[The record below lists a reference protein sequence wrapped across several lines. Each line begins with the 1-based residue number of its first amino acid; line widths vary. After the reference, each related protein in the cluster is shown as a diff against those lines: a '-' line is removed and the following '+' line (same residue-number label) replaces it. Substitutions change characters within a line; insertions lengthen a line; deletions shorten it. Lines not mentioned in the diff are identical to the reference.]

1 MKLLLFLSLLLV
13 TVTGKVDKMSLA
25 LMLAVEQ
32 GNEED
37 TKKLLKAGG
46 NPSTRLFKI
55 NVILI
60 KLLFLLFHNKFFAS

>member
-1 MKLLLFLSLLLV
+1 
-13 TVTGKVDKMSLA
+13 
-25 LMLAVEQ
+25 MLAVEQ

-60 KLLFLLFHNKFFAS
+60 NLLFLFFHNKFFAR